1 MKKTSSTKDLNQEAP
16 AKANDASSKK
26 FKPKT
31 TYPMCMEYFEPYN
44 VAIFG
49 LVSREIEIHQLK

>member
-1 MKKTSSTKDLNQEAP
+1 MKKSSSTKDLNQEAP
-16 AKANDASSKK
+16 KANDAASKK
-26 FKPKT
+26 FKGKT